1 MMTRRTMLG
10 ATGALTAASALGA
23 DAFAAGPSADAAPLM
38 PARLRQPGPPRSAEA
53 PPVRIHHPDARAVLG
68 DGHLVTLYD
77 QASWSEGGIWW
88 PRERTLVWSD
98 IVGRRVLGWRED
110 GAVDVL
116 LDATPF
122 INGNAV
128 AHDGGLIH
136 CEHGRRA
143 ISRSDGH
150 GTPRVIATHADG
162 IRLNAPNDLVV
173 ADDGS
178 IWFSEPTFGLE
189 NPKQGVPT
197 RPDSARTSICRIGTD
212 GVAHRVVDMVQPNG
226 LAFSPDGRIF
236 YASQTPEHGEGEV
249 AIFAFDRDGAHLTN
263 RRHFASMPEGIP
275 DGFTVDR
282 RGWIWSSS
290 ARGVEVF
297 DASARHL
304 ATVPTPH
311 VCSNCAFDGDERRLF
326 VTGKDTLWMLALGM
340 P

>member
-1 MMTRRTMLG
+1 L
-10 ATGALTAASALGA
+10 
-23 DAFAAGPSADAAPLM
+23 
-38 PARLRQPGPPRSAEA
+38 
-53 PPVRIHHPDARAVLG
+53 
-68 DGHLVTLYD
+68 TLYD
-77 QASWSEGGIWW
+77 QASWSEGAVWW
-88 PRERTLVWSD
+88 PREQTLVWSD
-98 IVGRRVLGWRED
+98 IVGRRVLGWREN

-128 AHDGGLIH
+128 APDGSLFH

-143 ISRSDGH
+143 ISRSGGH
-150 GTPRVIATHADG
+150 GGTPQVIATHADG

-189 NPKQGVPT
+189 NPKQGVPAK
-197 RPDSARTSICRIGTD
+197 PDSMRTSICRIGMD

-226 LAFSPDGRIF
+226 LAFSPDGRTF
-236 YASQTPEHGEGEV
+236 YASQTPEHGEAEV
-249 AIFAFDRDGAHLTN
+249 AIFSFDREGETLTN
-263 RRHFASMPEGIP
+263 RRRFAVMPQGIP

-290 ARGVEVF
+290 AKGVEVF
-297 DASARHL
+297 DATGLHL

-311 VCSNCAFDGDERRLF
+311 LCSNCAFDSDQHRLF
-326 VTGKDTLWMLALGM
+326 VTGKDTLWMLSLTG
-340 P
+340 

>member
-1 MMTRRTMLG
+1 MLG
-10 ATGALTAASALGA
+10 AAGALTAATAVGAEAL
-23 DAFAAGPSADAAPLM
+23 AGGPVLDAASLM
-38 PARLRQPGPPRSAEA
+38 PARLRQPGPARAA
-53 PPVRIHHPDARAVLG
+53 GAQPVLIHHSSARAVFG
-68 DGHLVTLYD
+68 DGELLTLYD
-77 QASWSEGGIWW
+77 QASWSEGAVWW

-128 AHDGGLIH
+128 APDGGLLH

-143 ISRSDGH
+143 ISQSNGR
-150 GTPRVIATHADG
+150 GTPHPIVTHADG
-162 IRLNAPNDLVV
+162 IRLNAPNDIVV
-173 ADDGS
+173 ADDAS

-189 NPKQGVPT
+189 NPKQGVPAQA
-197 RPDSARTSICRIGTD
+197 DGHRTSICRIGTD
-212 GVAHRVVDMVQPNG
+212 GVAHRVIDMVQPNG
-226 LAFSPDGRIF
+226 LAFSPDGRTF

-249 AIFAFDRDGAHLTN
+249 AIFAFHREGARLTDR
-263 RRHFASMPEGIP
+263 RRFVTMPEGIP

-297 DASARHL
+297 DAAARHL

-311 VCSNCAFDGDERRLF
+311 LCSNCAFDSDERRLF
-326 VTGKDTLWMLALGM
+326 VTGKDTLWMLPLGM
-340 P
+340 A